1 MGEPDGP
8 RTVGGIGDVALRH
21 FRDLRGFEHYKGYY
35 SKREEAQS
43 IFEREMV
50 KKSSGFAAYI
60 DVSCF
65 FCMYRSLVV
74 WNRRLFVFP
83 FPLLL
88 S

>member
-1 MGEPDGP
+1 MVEPDGP

-60 DVSCF
+60 DVSCSSA
-65 FCMYRSLVV
+65 CMHLVV
-74 WNRRLFVFP
+74 WNRRLFVFL
-83 FPLLL
+83 FPHLPL
-88 S
+88 